1 MYHIKSKDLPKR
13 KGKEEEKEDVNR
25 RTRYHHGRNQ
35 QHLSPTMKCISRHKK
50 GRKKTTRYNSS
61 CHTPSYTAQNTSNPI
76 PCDEKEKKN
85 QKSQP

>member
-1 MYHIKSKDLPKR
+1 MYHLKSKDLPKKKR
-13 KGKEEEKEDVNR
+13 KEEEKEDVNR

-50 GRKKTTRYNSS
+50 GRNKTTRYNSS
-61 CHTPSYTAQNTSNPI
+61 RHTPSYTAQTPPTLSHAMR
-76 PCDEKEKKN
+76 KEK